1 MPSKKKPDALKQYL
15 NETKNKNKEFSCGGN
30 NDGSV
35 LENYLRLLKSYQQE
49 FKCQKLTI
57 FMQVG
62 SFFEVYGIKFIDDN
76 TTEGNVWEVASILN
90 IKVANKLDTTVNGRE
105 VKQFM
110 AGCKEEYV
118 DDYIHQLSDEGW
130 TIPIFIQEK
139 ENGRVKGRKLETIIS
154 PGTNVETNDI
164 SNYFMYVY
172 MKGSPSIRQ
181 KRTNSLII
189 SIFFVDCISGDN
201 SVMELTTQDINNY
214 SVVFSEV
221 IKLFSIYN
229 PKELIIHLDI
239 VNINNFPQFQQQ
251 ELYNTLQLHNRN
263 VSIIREVI
271 DKKYHQVEIQK
282 KVLERCYSSY
292 QGRNTIFQQLGLNND
307 MRYYIIGMCLGLDA
321 INKINPNIITLLN
334 KPEIIQESSHYLML
348 ANNCLQQ
355 LDIVNDER
363 VRRNEVEMDY
373 DYENLLSG
381 VSTKKITLLKLLDKT
396 KTTMGRRMFKKK
408 LTLPITNVEKLEMS
422 YQQIE
427 ELRVIQMKH
436 LIKKNGDFFSS
447 PLNDMRGQLQVIRDI
462 SKNMRQIATQ
472 TLLPNHLDMFLAS
485 VKGALD
491 LNYSMNVICQCNNIK
506 KDNKINTLIPRMDNE
521 EREKVEEM
529 LDYIKSQLILEK
541 CDNHW
546 NNIEG
551 SIFQKGVYSDFDKL
565 EERIRVNQSFT
576 KLLRSEMTKLMKP
589 DLKYKNV
596 RDFVKEDFLIGIDN
610 NAKLGKYL
618 YCNARGK
625 KMWELAVSNNNNN
638 NNNNNND
645 SNNKNN
651 NNKNKN
657 SKITI
662 GEYNIPYQ
670 SITLKPI
677 SAGKFQVVCN
687 EILES
692 CGTLIKSIEDMR
704 KMCREKFKEWQ
715 LELFKKY
722 KGCLENVIQFVG
734 ETDVLQSMVTV
745 SMKLGLTRPEIKI
758 NGVVNGAIN
767 KDSEKIPHK
776 SYIDIKD
783 IKHPIISAIHTDVPY
798 ITNNALFG
806 KDGCNG
812 VLLFGVNASGKSS
825 YAKSI
830 GIAIIMAQAG
840 MYVPAREMVYYP
852 YNYLFTRI
860 RNNDDIYAGLSS
872 FEVEM
877 QEFKVILQH
886 GNENS
891 MILGDELC
899 SGTETLDATAIMASG
914 LKKLHDRGCSFIF
927 ATHLHF
933 LAELEYV
940 SSLEN
945 LKFKH
950 LTVELDPENNNRV
963 IYRRKI
969 KNGNGPQSYGIL
981 VCQSMKLEKSFID
994 DAVMIRRQIE
1004 NGELIKFN
1012 GRLTNSGELVDYHTS
1027 AYNKEKHITR
1037 CEVCQEVGTDIH
1049 HIHQQADA
1057 DNCGVIEG
1065 DAGMGVFHKN
1075 EKWNL
1080 VCLCKEC
1087 HQSVHSSPSRL
1098 EIKGYYSSSDGIILE
1113 YEWINRV
1120 IDNVVRNISAIDS
1133 REDVN
1138 DVGRR
1143 LDGKKE
1149 LEFKTLDD
1157 NLRQEIVDDILR
1169 LSNDGK
1175 TYKSIQY
1182 KIKKDKSCKIS
1193 LKDIRQ
1199 IVG

>member
-1 MPSKKKPDALKQYL
+1 MPSNKKTGSKKPDALKQYL
-15 NETKNKNKEFSCGGN
+15 NETKNKNKEFSSGGN

-62 SFFEVYGIKFIDDN
+62 SFFEVYGVKYIDDN

-90 IKVANKLDTTVNGRE
+90 IKVANKTETSVNGRM

-139 ENGRVKGRKLETIIS
+139 ENGRVKERRLETIIS

-172 MKGSPSIRQ
+172 MKGAPSIRQ
-181 KRTNSLII
+181 KGANSLII

-201 SVMELTTQDINNY
+201 SIMELSTKDINNY

-229 PKELIIHLDI
+229 PRELIIHLDI
-239 VNINNFPQFQQQ
+239 VNIDNFPQFQQQ

-263 VSIIREVI
+263 VSIIREVM
-271 DKKYHQVEIQK
+271 DKKFHQVEIQK
-282 KVLERCYSSY
+282 KVLESCYSSY
-292 QGRNTIFQQLGLNND
+292 QGRNTIFQQLGLNED
-307 MRYYIIGMCLGLDA
+307 MRYYIIGMCLGLEA

-355 LDIVNDER
+355 LDVVNDDR

-408 LTLPITNVEKLEMS
+408 LTHPITDVEKLENS

-427 ELRVIQMKH
+427 ELRGIQMKH
-436 LIKKNGDFFSS
+436 LTKKNGDFFSS
-447 PLNDMRGQLQVIRDI
+447 PLNEMRGQLQVIRDI
-462 SKNMRQIATQ
+462 SKNMRQMATQ
-472 TLLPNHLDMFLAS
+472 TLLPTHLDMFLAS
-485 VKGALD
+485 VRGALD
-491 LNYSMNVICQCNNIK
+491 LNYSMDVICQGKENKKLNN
-506 KDNKINTLIPRMDNE
+506 NTSLIPRLDKE
-521 EREKVEEM
+521 ERVKVEEM
-529 LDYIKSQLILEK
+529 IDYIKSQLILEK

-565 EERIRVNQSFT
+565 EERISVNQSFT
-576 KLLRSEMTKLMKP
+576 KLLRVEMTKLMKP
-589 DLKYKNV
+589 DLKHKEVGN
-596 RDFVKEDFLIGIDN
+596 FVKEDFLVGIDN

-618 YCNARGK
+618 YCNAKSK
-625 KMWELAVSNNNNN
+625 KIWETLVTKTNG
-638 NNNNNND
+638 
-645 SNNKNN
+645 
-651 NNKNKN
+651 
-657 SKITI
+657 KITI

-670 SITLKPI
+670 NITLKPI
-677 SAGKFQVVCN
+677 SSGKFQVVCN

-704 KMCREKFKEWQ
+704 KMCRDKFKEWQ
-715 LELFKKY
+715 LDLFKGY

-734 ETDVLQSMVTV
+734 ESDVLQSIVTV

-758 NGVVNGAIN
+758 NDEYNMG
-767 KDSEKIPHK
+767 DSVEKGKEVGKVEKHR

-798 ITNNALFG
+798 ITNDALFG

-914 LKKLHDRGCSFIF
+914 LRKLHDRGCSFIF

-969 KNGNGPQSYGIL
+969 KDGNGPQSYGIL
-981 VCQSMKLEKSFID
+981 VCQSMKLEKDFID

-1012 GRLTNSGELVDYHTS
+1012 GRLTNSGELVDYHSS

-1037 CEVCQEVGTDIH
+1037 CEVCQGVGSDIH
-1049 HIHQQADA
+1049 HINEQSSAD
-1057 DNCGVIEG
+1057 CSGVIEG
-1065 DAGMGVFHKN
+1065 GDNIGVFHKN

-1080 VCLCKEC
+1080 VCLCKDC

-1098 EIKGYYSSSDGIILE
+1098 AIKGYSASSDGIILE
-1113 YEWINRV
+1113 YEWLNRV
-1120 IDNVVRNISAIDS
+1120 VDSVRNISTKD
-1133 REDVN
+1133 RGEDVN
-1138 DVGRR
+1138 NVGSGVN
-1143 LDGKKE
+1143 DKKE
-1149 LEFKTLDD
+1149 FEFKTVDD
-1157 NLRQEIVDDILR
+1157 NLRQQIVDDILR

-1175 TYKSIQY
+1175 THKSIQY
-1182 KIKKDKSCKIS
+1182 KIKKDKMCKIS
-1193 LKDIRQ
+1193 LKDIRS
-1199 IVG
+1199 IISE

>member
-15 NETKNKNKEFSCGGN
+15 NESKNKNKEFSSGGN

-35 LENYLRLLKSYQQE
+35 LENYLRLLKSYQQD

-62 SFFEVYGIKFIDDN
+62 SFFEVYGVKYADDN

-90 IKVANKLDTTVNGRE
+90 IKVANKTDTSVNGRI

-164 SNYFMYVY
+164 SNYFMYIY
-172 MKGSPSIRQ
+172 MRGVPNIRQ
-181 KRTNSLII
+181 KGTNSLII
-189 SIFFVDCISGDN
+189 TIFFVDCISGDN
-201 SVMELTTQDINNY
+201 SIMELNTKDINNH
-214 SVVFSEV
+214 SVVFSEI

-229 PKELIIHLDI
+229 PRELIIHLDI
-239 VNINNFPQFQQQ
+239 VSIENFPQFQQQ
-251 ELYNTLQLHNRN
+251 DLYNTLQLHNRN
-263 VSIIREVI
+263 VSIIREEMN
-271 DKKYHQVEIQK
+271 KKYHQVEIQK
-282 KVLERCYSSY
+282 QVLERCYTSY
-292 QGRNTIFQQLGLNND
+292 QGRNTIFQQLGLNEG
-307 MRYYIIGMCLGLDA
+307 MRYYIIGMCLGLEA

-355 LDIVNDER
+355 LDIVNDDR
-363 VRRNEVEMDY
+363 VRKNEVEMDY
-373 DYENLLSG
+373 EYDNLLSG

-408 LTLPITNVEKLEMS
+408 LTRPITDIDKLQNS

-427 ELRVIQMKH
+427 ELKNIQMIH
-436 LIKKNGDFFSS
+436 LTKKNGDFFSS
-447 PLNDMRGQLQVIRDI
+447 PINEIRSQLQIIRDI
-462 SKNMRQIATQ
+462 SKNMRQMATQ
-472 TLLPNHLDMFLAS
+472 TLLPNHLDMFLSS

-491 LNYSMNVICQCNNIK
+491 LNYTIDIICQDKDK
-506 KDNKINTLIPRMDNE
+506 KDNNVSLIPRMNQD
-521 EREKVEEM
+521 EKMKTEEM
-529 LDYIKSQLILEK
+529 LDFIKTQLILEK

-576 KLLRSEMTKLMKP
+576 KLLRVEMTKLMKP
-589 DLKYKNV
+589 ELRNKRLNE
-596 RDFVKEDFLIGIDN
+596 FAKEDFLIGIDN

-618 YCNARGK
+618 YCNSKVK
-625 KMWELAVSNNNNN
+625 KMWDLVVANKTNNNYNN
-638 NNNNNND
+638 G
-645 SNNKNN
+645 
-651 NNKNKN
+651 
-657 SKITI
+657 KIII
-662 GEYNIPYQ
+662 GEYKISYQ
-670 SITLKPI
+670 NITLKPLSSTKYQI
-677 SAGKFQVVCN
+677 VCN

-704 KMCREKFKEWQ
+704 RMCRVKFKEWQ
-715 LELFKKY
+715 LALFKKY
-722 KGCLENVIQFVG
+722 KGCLENVIKFVG

-745 SMKLGLTRPEIKI
+745 SMKLGLTRPEIKS
-758 NGVVNGAIN
+758 NLKSGLNNVN
-767 KDSEKIPHK
+767 DSEKKPM

-783 IKHPIISAIHTDVPY
+783 IKHPIISSIHNEVPY
-798 ITNNALFG
+798 ITNDALFG

-840 MYVPAREMVYYP
+840 MYVPASEMVYYP

-950 LTVELDPENNNRV
+950 LTVELDPNNNNRV

-969 KNGNGPQSYGIL
+969 KDGNGPQSYGIL
-981 VCQSMKLEKSFID
+981 VCQSMKLEKDFID

-1004 NGELIKFN
+1004 NGELIKFKN
-1012 GRLTNSGELVDYHTS
+1012 RLTNSGELVDYHTS
-1027 AYNKEKHITR
+1027 AYNKGKHISR
-1037 CEVCQEVGTDIH
+1037 CEVCQGIGTDIH
-1049 HIHQQADA
+1049 HINQQVDA
-1057 DNCGVIEG
+1057 DSCGIIEG
-1065 DAGMGVFHKN
+1065 SSNIGVFHKN

-1098 EIKGYYSSSDGIILE
+1098 EIKGYSSTSDGIILE
-1113 YEWINRV
+1113 YLWTNKVSATIIENGKENGNLLNDKIEFEFT
-1120 IDNVVRNISAIDS
+1120 NVD
-1133 REDVN
+1133 
-1138 DVGRR
+1138 
-1143 LDGKKE
+1143 
-1149 LEFKTLDD
+1149 T
-1157 NLRQEIVDDILR
+1157 NLRQDIVDDILR
-1169 LSNDGK
+1169 LSNNGK

-1193 LKDIRQ
+1193 LKDIRS
-1199 IVG
+1199 IIG

>member
-1 MPSKKKPDALKQYL
+1 MPSKKKTGSKKPDALKQYL
-15 NETKNKNKEFSCGGN
+15 NETKNKNKEFSSGGN

-62 SFFEVYGIKFIDDN
+62 SFFEVYGVKYIDDN

-90 IKVANKLDTTVNGRE
+90 IKVANKTDTNVNGRM

-172 MKGSPSIRQ
+172 MKGRPSIRH
-181 KRTNSLII
+181 KGTNSLII

-201 SVMELTTQDINNY
+201 SIMELSTKDINNY
-214 SVVFSEV
+214 SVIFSEV

-229 PKELIIHLDI
+229 PRELIIHLDI
-239 VNINNFPQFQQQ
+239 FNQDNFPQFQQQ

-263 VSIIREVI
+263 VSIIREEM
-271 DKKYHQVEIQK
+271 DKKYHQSEIQK
-282 KVLERCYSSY
+282 QVLERCYSSY
-292 QGRNTIFQQLGLNND
+292 KGRNTIFQQLGLNED
-307 MRYYIIGMCLGLDA
+307 MRYYIIGMCLGLEA

-355 LDIVNDER
+355 LDVVNDER

-408 LTLPITNVEKLEMS
+408 LTRPITDVDKLEIS

-427 ELRVIQMKH
+427 ELKGIQMKH
-436 LIKKNGDFFSS
+436 LTKKNGDFFSS
-447 PLNDMRGQLQVIRDI
+447 PLNEMRGQLQVIRDI
-462 SKNMRQIATQ
+462 SKNMRQMATQ
-472 TLLPNHLDMFLAS
+472 TLLPNHLDMFLSS

-491 LNYSMNVICQCNNIK
+491 LNYSMGVICQGRD
-506 KDNKINTLIPRMDNE
+506 KDNNTGNKVETLIPRMNKDE
-521 EREKVEEM
+521 SIKVEEM
-529 LDYIKSQLILEK
+529 LDFIKKQLLLEK

-551 SIFQKGVYSDFDKL
+551 SIFQKGVYADFDKL

-576 KLLRSEMTKLMKP
+576 KLLRVEMTKLMKP
-589 DLKYKNV
+589 ELRNKGIK
-596 RDFVKEDFLIGIDN
+596 DFVKEDFLVGIDN

-618 YCNARGK
+618 YCNAKSK
-625 KMWELAVSNNNNN
+625 KMWDTLVSK
-638 NNNNNND
+638 NND
-645 SNNKNN
+645 
-651 NNKNKN
+651 
-657 SKITI
+657 KIII
-662 GEYNIPYQ
+662 GEYIIPYQ

-677 SAGKFQVVCN
+677 SSGKYQVVCN

-704 KMCREKFKEWQ
+704 RMCRDKFKVWQ
-715 LELFKKY
+715 LELFKTY

-734 ETDVLQSMVTV
+734 ETDVLQSIVTV

-758 NGVVNGAIN
+758 NDEYGMGVDVGVEVGVGVDVDIGKKSN
-767 KDSEKIPHK
+767 HR

-798 ITNNALFG
+798 ITNDALFG

-840 MYVPAREMVYYP
+840 MYVPAKEMVYYP

-914 LKKLHDRGCSFIF
+914 LRKLHDRGCSFIF

-969 KNGNGPQSYGIL
+969 KDGNGPQSYGIL
-981 VCQSMKLEKSFID
+981 VCQSMKLEKDFID

-1027 AYNKEKHITR
+1027 AYNKEKHISR

-1049 HIHQQADA
+1049 HINEQADA
-1057 DNCGVIEG
+1057 DCSGVIKG
-1065 DAGMGVFHKN
+1065 CDGMGIFHKN

-1080 VCLCKEC
+1080 VCLCKDC

-1098 EIKGYYSSSDGIILE
+1098 AIKGYSASSDGIILE
-1113 YEWINRV
+1113 YEWLDKGMGV
-1120 IDNVVRNISAIDS
+1120 DNTVLVENSIIMDS
-1133 REDVN
+1133 
-1138 DVGRR
+1138 GS
-1143 LDGKKE
+1143 KKE
-1149 LEFKTLDD
+1149 VEFKTVDD

-1175 TYKSIQY
+1175 TYKSIQC